1 MSRWNN
7 QLKTVALLGALSAV
21 LVGLGGLIAPSQLWL
36 FGALAVAMNFGAY
49 FFSDRLVL
57 RLHGA
62 REVPVAE
69 APFLHRTVAE
79 LAARADVPMPR
90 VCLVDDPQPNA
101 FATGRSP
108 RHGVVAVTT
117 GLLAVLEP
125 REIRAVLAHEL
136 AHIKNR
142 DTLVCTLAAAAAG
155 VVTWAAHALTFGSL
169 FGGSSEESEES
180 QGSAAGGLAVAL
192 VAPIAATIVQ
202 LAISRTREFLADE
215 TGATISDDPLALA
228 SALRRLEAGV
238 ALQPG
243 APAPATASLYI
254 VNPLAGGGLGR
265 WFSTHPSTGERVTRL
280 VEFAQGARLAA

>member
-7 QLKTVALLGALSAV
+7 QLKTIALLGALSAA
-21 LVGLGGLIAPSQLWL
+21 LVGLGALIAPAQLWL
-36 FGALAVAMNFGAY
+36 FGLLAVAMNFGAY

-57 RLHGA
+57 RMHGA
-62 REVPVAE
+62 REVPYEE
-69 APFLHRTVAE
+69 APFVHRTVAE
-79 LAARADVPMPR
+79 LAARAGMPMPR

-125 REIRAVLAHEL
+125 REVRAVLAHEL
-136 AHIKNR
+136 AHIQNR

-155 VVTWAAHALTFGSL
+155 VVTWAANALSFGSL
-169 FGGSSEESEES
+169 FGGASQDGEEAE
-180 QGSAAGGLAVAL
+180 GNAAGGLLVAL

-202 LAISRTREFLADE
+202 LAVSRTREFMADE
-215 TGATISDDPLALA
+215 AGATISDDPIALA

-238 ALQPG
+238 AMEPG
-243 APAPATASLYI
+243 TPSPATASLYI
-254 VNPLAGGGLGR
+254 VNPLAGGGVSR

-280 VEFAQGARLAA
+280 IEFAQGARLAA